1 LRSSGF
7 IQDILLSARLAISY
21 LGQRSIEEFAK
32 DIQLQD
38 SVVRRLEIIG
48 EAARNVVEE
57 ATGELPELP
66 WRKMV
71 DMRNFTIHQYWDVD
85 VKIVWETVKDHLPLV
100 VATIERCLARDP
112 SVCPPA

>member
-1 LRSSGF
+1 MSYVER
-7 IQDILLSARLAISY
+7 IS
-21 LGQRSIEEFAK
+21 LEEFAK

-48 EAARNVVEE
+48 EAARNIVEE
-57 ATGELPELP
+57 ASVELPELP

-100 VATIERCLARDP
+100 VGTIGRYLERDSTHIGQA
-112 SVCPPA
+112 

>member
-1 LRSSGF
+1 LTLRSSGF
-7 IQDILLSARLAISY
+7 FQDILLSARLAISY
-21 LGQRSIEEFAK
+21 LERTSVEELAK

-48 EAARNVVEE
+48 EAASHIAEE
-57 ATGELPELP
+57 AAVELPELP

-85 VKIVWETVKDHLPLV
+85 VNIVWETVKHDLPGA
-100 VATIERCLARDP
+100 VATIERYLAG
-112 SVCPPA
+112 

>member
-1 LRSSGF
+1 MSG
-7 IQDILLSARLAISY
+7 RLAISY
-21 LGQRSIEEFAK
+21 LERISLQEFGK

-48 EAARNVVEE
+48 EAASHIAEE
-57 ATGELPELP
+57 AAVELPELP

-85 VKIVWETVKDHLPLV
+85 VNVVWETVKHDLPVV
-100 VATIERCLARDP
+100 VATLERYLA
-112 SVCPPA
+112 S

>member
-1 LRSSGF
+1 MTLRSSGF
-7 IQDILLSARLAISY
+7 LQDILVSARLAISY
-21 LGQRSIEEFAK
+21 LEVTSLEEFAK

-48 EAARNVVEE
+48 EAASHIAEE
-57 ATGELPELP
+57 AAADLPELP

-85 VKIVWETVKDHLPLV
+85 VNVVWETVKHDLPAT
-100 VATIERCLARDP
+100 VATLERYLA
-112 SVCPPA
+112 S

>member
-1 LRSSGF
+1 M
-7 IQDILLSARLAISY
+7 
-21 LGQRSIEEFAK
+21 ENFAN

-48 EAARNVVEE
+48 EAASHLVEE
-57 ATGELPELP
+57 ATLELPQLP

-85 VKIVWETVKDHLPLV
+85 VKIVWETVKHDLPMA
-100 VATIERCLARDP
+100 VAVIESYLG
-112 SVCPPA
+112 S

>member
-1 LRSSGF
+1 MPYVER
-7 IQDILLSARLAISY
+7 IS
-21 LGQRSIEEFAK
+21 LEEFAK

-48 EAARNVVEE
+48 EAARNIVGE
-57 ATGELPELP
+57 ASVELPELP

-100 VATIERCLARDP
+100 VGTIDRYLERDSTHIGQIFNRLARQPGRLIQIRRD
-112 SVCPPA
+112 

>member
-1 LRSSGF
+1 M
-7 IQDILLSARLAISY
+7 SY
-21 LGQRSIEEFAK
+21 LERKSIDEFAK

-48 EAARNVVEE
+48 EAARNIVEE
-57 ATGELPELP
+57 AAVELPELP

-85 VKIVWETVKDHLPLV
+85 VKIVWDTVKDHLPPV
-100 VATIERCLARDP
+100 VAAIERYLGA
-112 SVCPPA
+112 

>member
-1 LRSSGF
+1 M
-7 IQDILLSARLAISY
+7 SY
-21 LGQRSIEEFAK
+21 LERKSIDEFAK

-48 EAARNVVEE
+48 EAARNIVEE
-57 ATGELPELP
+57 AAVELPELP

-85 VKIVWETVKDHLPLV
+85 VRIVWDTAKDHLPLV
-100 VATIERCLARDP
+100 VEAIERYLARDSTP
-112 SVCPPA
+112 LAPA

>member
-1 LRSSGF
+1 M
-7 IQDILLSARLAISY
+7 SY
-21 LGQRSIEEFAK
+21 VERKSIEEFAK

-48 EAARNVVEE
+48 EAARNIVEE
-57 ATGELPELP
+57 AAVELPDLP

-85 VKIVWETVKDHLPLV
+85 VKIVWDTVKDHLPLV
-100 VATIERCLARDP
+100 VAAIERYLAP
-112 SVCPPA
+112 

>member
-1 LRSSGF
+1 M
-7 IQDILLSARLAISY
+7 SARLAISY
-21 LGQRSIEEFAK
+21 LEGISLQEFGK

-48 EAARNVVEE
+48 EAASHIAGEAAVE
-57 ATGELPELP
+57 LSELP

-85 VKIVWETVKDHLPLV
+85 VNIVWETVKHDLPVV
-100 VATIERCLARDP
+100 VATLEHYLA
-112 SVCPPA
+112 S